1 MLKDKGH
8 TGIFQDSASGS
19 SFNVKILVTLA
30 DEERCVRPQELVAE
44 DLGQEDVVGL
54 VLGLEPVAADGSVG
68 ASEVARFP
76 GLVQGTEG
84 VGNVLGQLGAGGGVD
99 GIGAGEGFHGAE
111 VLQGPDDE
119 AWLRQDR
126 DRVGLEAG
134 ACRVLSWP
142 LKSQTARQ
150 MFGRRANPA
159 NAGYRQLGN

>member
-1 MLKDKGH
+1 MVRPRNSDLLAVARFSLHCAPHGVSYSSRRMLKDKGH

-84 VGNVLGQLGAGGGVD
+84 VGNIL
-99 GIGAGEGFHGAE
+99 GIGRTG
-111 VLQGPDDE
+111 
-119 AWLRQDR
+119 
-126 DRVGLEAG
+126 
-134 ACRVLSWP
+134 
-142 LKSQTARQ
+142 
-150 MFGRRANPA
+150 
-159 NAGYRQLGN
+159 